1 MKPFRLSRRAVL
13 RGLGGAALALPFLEA
28 MGCSRQHAPA
38 SEETGR
44 AGFGVEFPKRFVVLY
59 TPNGTV
65 PPDFW
70 PSSSTLRNGEELS
83 PILAPLKDHNE
94 DLLVL
99 GNVSALSAL
108 VGPGDAHQK
117 GTGQCLTARAM
128 QEGDFPGDAG
138 LSCGWADGISLDQ
151 EIANHIGTKNKFP
164 SLELGVLV
172 HGANVGARIAYR
184 GPAQPL
190 PPENSPYAAF
200 DRLFSDLSVGS
211 DDAARKTEQ
220 RRAVLGKVYADY
232 DRLRKRLGAAD
243 REKLDGHLASV
254 EDIASRLDRGSAPT
268 SEACAAP
275 VLTPDVDVDRVASM
289 PELCRLQLDLIAM
302 SFACDL
308 TRVASLHFTNSATAK
323 VLSFLGQDITEGHHP
338 MAHNGYAD
346 PVNRERLSRISRFY
360 AGQLAYLISKLKS
373 MPEGDGSV
381 FDNTVIFW
389 TNEHADGNHLRKNIP
404 YVLAGSAG
412 RHFKTGRYV
421 VQPKEVAHN
430 DLLLSLLHA
439 MGVEADSFGDP
450 NYCTG
455 PLTGLTA

>member
-13 RGLGGAALALPFLEA
+13 RGLGGAALTLPFLEA
-28 MGCSRQHAPA
+28 MGCSKRLAPA
-38 SEETGR
+38 SEQTGR
-44 AGFGVEFPKRFVVLY
+44 AAFGVEFPKRFIVLY

-70 PSSSTLRNGEELS
+70 PSSSTFQNGEELS
-83 PILAPLKDHNE
+83 PILAPLKDHNR

-108 VGPGDAHQK
+108 TGPGDAHQK

-138 LSCGWADGISLDQ
+138 LSCGWADGISVDQ
-151 EIANHIGTKNKFP
+151 EIANHIGTKTKFL

-172 HGANVGARIAYR
+172 YGATVGARLAYR

-200 DRLFSDLSVGS
+200 DRLFSDLSVAPA
-211 DDAARKTEQ
+211 DAMRKTEQ
-220 RRAVLGKVYADY
+220 RRAVLGKVASDY

-243 REKLDGHLASV
+243 RLKLDGHLASV
-254 EDIASRLDRGSAPT
+254 EDIASRLDRGSAPA
-268 SEACAAP
+268 SPACAAP
-275 VLTPDVDVDRVASM
+275 TLTPDLDVDKVASM

-302 SFACDL
+302 ALACDL
-308 TRVASLHFTNSATAK
+308 TRVASLHFTNSATTK
-323 VLSFLGQDITEGHHP
+323 VLSFLGPDITEGHHP

-346 PVNRERLSRISRFY
+346 QVNRGRLTRISRFY
-360 AGQLAYLISKLKS
+360 AEQLAYLIAKLKS
-373 MPEGDGSV
+373 MPEGDGTV

-404 YVLAGSAG
+404 YVVAGSAG
-412 RHFKTGRYV
+412 GQFKTGRYV
-421 VQPKEVAHN
+421 VQQKEVAHN
-430 DLLLSLLHA
+430 DLLLSLLNA
-439 MGVEADSFGDP
+439 MGVEADTFGDP
-450 NYCTG
+450 DYCTG
-455 PLTGLTA
+455 PLVGLI